1 MLIARVVGS
10 AVSTVKAGKLCGFK
24 LLIVQEVSAVNEP
37 LKERAPF
44 VAVDTVGAGEGEL
57 VFVITGSSARYTDL
71 TENVPV
77 DAAIVAIVD
86 SLEVDG
92 KTTFRK
98 T

>member
-10 AVSTVKAGKLCGFK
+10 AVSTVKAGKLGGFK
-24 LLIVQEVSAVNEP
+24 LLIVQEVTTNNEP

-57 VFVITGSSARYTDL
+57 VFVITGSSARYTDQ

-86 SLEVDG
+86 SIEIDG

-98 T
+98 A